1 MMKNNNKNKTKKMK
15 IIKKHK
21 LIRKTKRISIIINLM
36 KKNQKKLSLINQLF
50 RNKIK
55 KNTNNQRINLLLM
68 IKFRNRNLP

>member
-15 IIKKHK
+15 ILKKHK